1 MCSEHECGICYRS
14 YNTDRRCPH
23 ELQCKHSF
31 CESCLVT
38 LSRPSVCEVEPRK
51 DCSRQDKTIVCPL
64 CRYTTSVSGK
74 VRAALRVDEGILERM
89 VVSGILISMTDD
101 EEDSEEEEDDETSHE
116 NSAEERDSSSGSIV
130 GRFRR
135 SLRRVWGKLTRN
147 HDQRR
152 ADCMTDEDLRDLA
165 MMSCYI
171 I

>member
-14 YNTDRRCPH
+14 YNTDRRCPR

-31 CESCLVT
+31 CESCIVT
-38 LSRPSVCEVEPRK
+38 LSRPSVCEVESRK
-51 DCSRQDKTIVCPL
+51 ECSRLDKTIVCPL

-89 VVSGILISMTDD
+89 VLSGVLSMTDD
-101 EEDSEEEEDDETSHE
+101 EEDSEDEEDDETSQE

-130 GRFRR
+130 GRFRC